1 MSPSPRS
8 ETQLLTYAF
17 AGTLALTFLLYI
29 LRGFG
34 VPGITA
40 IPGGVILILI
50 FLTIG
55 IGIVYGVQSTRR
67 Y

>member
-17 AGTLALTFLLYI
+17 VGTLLITALVYL

-34 VPGITA
+34 VPGFTA
-40 IPGGVILILI
+40 LPGGVILVLI
-50 FLTIG
+50 FLTIA